1 MRILNPK
8 EIESKVKL
16 RKTKKAKL
24 EECFTEAV
32 KKAYEQKEIDLAN
45 FNKSEAEEILYYLEV
60 CEEALSS

>member
-1 MRILNPK
+1 MRILNPN

-32 KKAYEQKEIDLAN
+32 KKACEQKEMDPAG
-45 FNKSEAEEILYYLEV
+45 FDKSEAEEILYYLEV